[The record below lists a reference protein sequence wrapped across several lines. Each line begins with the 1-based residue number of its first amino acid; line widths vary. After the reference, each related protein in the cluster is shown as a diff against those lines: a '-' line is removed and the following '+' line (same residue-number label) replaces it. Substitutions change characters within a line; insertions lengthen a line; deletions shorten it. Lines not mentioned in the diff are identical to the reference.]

1 MVLQET
7 FFVAAAGFNEP
18 SQYIALMASASFLL
32 SEQKV
37 VGSALSSRH
46 PLDTGITDY
55 GPQHSSGIFLSL
67 ILTVQLLLRQPY
79 LEKNIPHISCL
90 SFICASREAPGA
102 LGHIRLEG
110 EHSRSHQAAYVS

>member
-46 PLDTGITDY
+46 PLDTGKHKL
-55 GPQHSSGIFLSL
+55 G
-67 ILTVQLLLRQPY
+67 Y
-79 LEKNIPHISCL
+79 L
-90 SFICASREAPGA
+90 
-102 LGHIRLEG
+102 
-110 EHSRSHQAAYVS
+110 